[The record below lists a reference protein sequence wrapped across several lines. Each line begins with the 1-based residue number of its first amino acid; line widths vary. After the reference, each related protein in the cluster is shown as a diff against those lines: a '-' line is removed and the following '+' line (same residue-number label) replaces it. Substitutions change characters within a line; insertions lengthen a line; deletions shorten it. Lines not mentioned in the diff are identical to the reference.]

1 MANYVAY
8 SKMFKEFNDAYEEV
22 IKCVPA
28 LKPYLAE
35 KADQESRLT
44 EKACLEKML
53 ESFAKNM
60 PVQANAN
67 YPYTFALKADFRGIN
82 FARDT
87 RIRFGWNTRRL
98 NEKDVVYFFYISV
111 PNAKEKSIA
120 EKNLIAASWEAK
132 EYETK
137 KKYIKNN
144 KNHSYKKT
152 APKKVA
158 AESADKEVEKE
169 AESTNK
175 LVVPKRVAV
184 EYVDDNGETK
194 VIE

>member
-35 KADQESRLT
+35 KADQ
-44 EKACLEKML
+44 
-53 ESFAKNM
+53 
-60 PVQANAN
+60 ANAN

-82 FARDT
+82 FATDT

-98 NEKDVVYFFYISV
+98 NEKDIVYFFYISV

-120 EKNLIAASWEAK
+120 EKNLIAAGWEAK

-158 AESADKEVEKE
+158 AESVDKPVAPKTVSAESADKEVAKE
-169 AESTNK
+169 AESTDK
-175 LVVPKRVAV
+175 EAA
-184 EYVDDNGETK
+184 E
-194 VIE
+194 